1 MWRPNALCAAVLWA
15 VLCVPTAAQ
24 PVSDLHGLGRE
35 LEHLWN
41 LVVVQQQ
48 SRNVPQGEGPP
59 IQRVCQYGLSEGTLE
74 LARWMLTVP
83 EPPVEELDQL

>member
-48 SRNVPQGEGPP
+48 SRNVPQVGRWEVGE
-59 IQRVCQYGLSEGTLE
+59 
-74 LARWMLTVP
+74 
-83 EPPVEELDQL
+83 